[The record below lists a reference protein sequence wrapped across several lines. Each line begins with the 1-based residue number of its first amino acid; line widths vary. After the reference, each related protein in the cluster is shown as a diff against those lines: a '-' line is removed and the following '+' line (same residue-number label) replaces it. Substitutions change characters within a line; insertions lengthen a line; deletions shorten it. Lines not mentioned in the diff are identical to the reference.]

1 MMSKTHLTVG
11 VAASLAVCM
20 PNSAEGLFAAVIG
33 GAAGG
38 ILCDIDCRSRPRMR
52 DILHGRLAALAITGI
67 LLTADGIW
75 HTGIID
81 SLMSVDRQKMAA
93 GCAVLILTCMIGRMS
108 GHRTFTHSLL
118 YVFLITFGFSCIA
131 PVLALPVLAG
141 GLSHLVID
149 TLTRRPVPWLYPF
162 RAGRF
167 CLKLCRVN
175 KTGNNIL
182 MWTGLAVSI
191 VLIFWR
197 ASLIMEKI
205 S

>member
-52 DILHGRLAALAITGI
+52 DVLHGRLAALAITGI
-67 LLTADGIW
+67 LLTADGIM
-75 HTGIID
+75 HTGVID
-81 SLMSVDRQKMAA
+81 SITSPNRQNLVL
-93 GCAVLILTCMIGRMS
+93 GCITLLIICMTGRAS
-108 GHRTFTHSLL
+108 GHRTFSHSLL
-118 YVFLITFGFSCIA
+118 FVFLITYGFYCIS
-131 PVLALPVLAG
+131 PIFMLPVLAG

-149 TLTRRPVPWLYPF
+149 TLNRRPVPWLYPF
-162 RAGRF
+162 KAGRF